1 MQIIGT
7 QSIHFTQ
14 APYILASASVVGKK
28 EGEGP
33 IGNEFDMICDTDK
46 FGEDTWEEAESALQK
61 RAAQL
66 AMQKTAELPGPGV
79 PPVRYLFSGDLLG
92 QLIATSFG
100 VMDLKL
106 PLFGLYGA
114 CSTIGEALMLGAM
127 TVQGGYSEAVLA
139 LTGALRRTSM
149 NHSDRETGGEREE
162 DHV

>member
-1 MQIIGT
+1 MSAETIRGK
-7 QSIHFTQ
+7 QSISFRE
-14 APYILASASVVGKK
+14 APHIVSRASIVGKK

-33 IGNEFDMICDTDK
+33 LGNLFDRVE
-46 FGEDTWEEAESALQK
+46 EDPMLGQASWEEAESALQK
-61 RAAQL
+61 QAARL
-66 AMQKTAELPGPGV
+66 AMEKAGPGV

-127 TVQGGYSEAVLA
+127 TVQGGYSDAVLA
-139 LTGALRRTSM
+139 LTSSHFGRCPPPGR
-149 NHSDRETGGEREE
+149 
-162 DHV
+162 